1 MITSLRISAV
11 LLVAAVLAAAG
22 CSSST
27 SPEDSDAPL
36 YPARTSPDSVLVKLR
51 LAHERR
57 DVAAYLDCLAED
69 FVFYLSIADC
79 AQDST
84 LPDFWDRAHE
94 RDVAEAMFDA
104 AGIVDSIF
112 IDLTTLSAVLNPGPD
127 PQDPADDLWE
137 HQEDVDLEVVTDDG
151 SSYFSTDPVEFD
163 FQRDLTTQADGD
175 SLWEI
180 IEWRDLGATCPDS
193 CGVVYSWTAIKL
205 IIVEPDST

>member
-1 MITSLRISAV
+1 MTAGVKISAV

-22 CSSST
+22 CSST
-27 SPEDSDAPL
+27 ASPEDTDARL
-36 YPARTSPDSVLVKLR
+36 YPARSSPDSVLAKLR

-57 DVAAYLDCLAED
+57 DVAAYVDCLAED
-69 FVFYLSIADC
+69 FIFYLSIADC
-79 AQDST
+79 AQDTT
-84 LPDFWDRAHE
+84 LPESWDRDQE

-112 IDLTTLSAVLNPGPD
+112 LDLTTLSAVLNPGAD
-127 PQDPADDLWE
+127 PQDPTDDVWE
-137 HQEDVDLEVVTDDG
+137 HQEDVDLEIVTDDG
-151 SSYFSTDPVEFD
+151 SSYFSTDPIEFD
-163 FQRDLTTQADGD
+163 FRRDLTARADGD

-205 IIVEPDST
+205 MIVEPDST